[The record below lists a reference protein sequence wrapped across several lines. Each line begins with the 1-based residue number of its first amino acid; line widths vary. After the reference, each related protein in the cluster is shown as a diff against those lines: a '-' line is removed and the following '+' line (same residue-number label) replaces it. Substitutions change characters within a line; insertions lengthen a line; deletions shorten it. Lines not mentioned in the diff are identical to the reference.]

1 MKKSVWKRLAQLF
14 RLASRKS
21 GCDAKQNAGCNK
33 CAACLALNAVYS
45 DDANAGHGHRE
56 MKAGVEFRFSFD
68 PNDTMLL
75 PVEGKRMQC
84 PCCDDEFTAF
94 PDGAV
99 ACSRCVGTMQG
110 KHLRDKQLHLLG

>member
-1 MKKSVWKRLAQLF
+1 MKGS
-14 RLASRKS
+14 
-21 GCDAKQNAGCNK
+21 
-33 CAACLALNAVYS
+33 
-45 DDANAGHGHRE
+45 
-56 MKAGVEFRFSFD
+56 VEFRFSFD

-75 PVEGKRMQC
+75 PLEGKRMQC

-110 KHLRDKQLHLLG
+110 KHLRDRQLQFARLEKASFVGRESHVTNSSVVTRHLLD

>member
-1 MKKSVWKRLAQLF
+1 MKKSVWKRIAQVF
-14 RLASRKS
+14 NLASRKPR
-21 GCDAKQNAGCNK
+21 CDARQNAEYNER
-33 CAACLALNAVYS
+33 AACPAPGATYCDDT
-45 DDANAGHGHRE
+45 DDATEHSDTKG
-56 MKAGVEFRFSFD
+56 MVEFRFSFD

-75 PVEGKRMQC
+75 PLEGKRMQC

>member
-1 MKKSVWKRLAQLF
+1 MKKPVWKWIAQLF
-14 RLASRKS
+14 KHAGRRF
-21 GCDAKQNAGCNK
+21 GCDTKRTTKCYENA
-33 CAACLALNAVYS
+33 ARLALNAVYC
-45 DDANAGHGHRE
+45 DDRDLAHGHRD
-56 MKAGVEFRFSFD
+56 MKGSVEFRFSFD

-75 PVEGKRMQC
+75 PLEGKRMQC

-110 KHLRDKQLHLLG
+110 KHLRDRQLNLLG